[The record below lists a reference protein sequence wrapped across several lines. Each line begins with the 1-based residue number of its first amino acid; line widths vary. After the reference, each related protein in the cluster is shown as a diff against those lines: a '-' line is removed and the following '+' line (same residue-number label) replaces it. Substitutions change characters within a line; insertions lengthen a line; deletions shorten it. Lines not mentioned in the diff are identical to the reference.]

1 MKQLS
6 IYIHIPFCVRKCS
19 YCDFLSFP
27 AGESAREAYVETLL
41 AEICL
46 EAPGYAA
53 YEVQTVFFGGGTPS
67 LLTPAQMRRIL
78 ECLRRCFCF
87 AGDAEVS
94 LEANPGTVT
103 AGSLRAY
110 RSLGI
115 NRLSLGLQSA
125 NDERLRRLGRI
136 HTYELFLEAYEAA
149 HSAGFCNVN
158 VDVMSALPGQSVA
171 EYCDTLQ
178 KVLALSPRPRH
189 ISAYSLIVE
198 EGTPFY
204 EMQRNG
210 RLPLPTEEEERE
222 MYALTA
228 RVLRREGY
236 TRYEISNY
244 AMPGYACRHN
254 LVYWTRGNY
263 LGLGL
268 GAASMAENVRMS
280 NEEDMAA
287 YCSRIKRGLPKP
299 CPQKLSLRE
308 QMEETMFLGLRLTAG
323 VEKAAF
329 ARTFGQSMEDVY
341 GEVLAKHEKNGLLIN
356 GERVRLTERG
366 LDVSNYVMADFL
378 F

>member
-1 MKQLS
+1 MKRLS
-6 IYIHIPFCVRKCS
+6 IYIHIPFCVRKCN

-27 AGESAREAYVETLL
+27 ADGSAREAYVETLL

-46 EAPGYAA
+46 EGPGYAA

-67 LLTPAQMRRIL
+67 LLPPAQMGRIM

-103 AGSLRAY
+103 AESLRAY
-110 RSLGI
+110 RRLGI

-136 HTYELFLEAYEAA
+136 HTYGLFLEAYEAA
-149 HSAGFCNVN
+149 RSAGFCNVN

-178 KVLALSPRPRH
+178 KVLALTPGPQH
-189 ISAYSLIVE
+189 ISAYSLMVE

-204 EMQRNG
+204 EMRRNG
-210 RLPLPTEEEERE
+210 KLQLPTEEEERE

-228 RVLRREGY
+228 RVLGQAGY
-236 TRYEISNY
+236 GRYEISNY

-268 GAASMAENVRMS
+268 GAASMTENVRMS

-287 YCSRIKRGLPKP
+287 YRSRIKKGLPKP
-299 CPQKLSLRE
+299 FPQKLNLRE

-323 VEKAAF
+323 VEKAVF

-341 GEVLAKHEKNGLLIN
+341 GEVLAKHEKNGLLLN

>member
-1 MKQLS
+1 M
-6 IYIHIPFCVRKCS
+6 
-19 YCDFLSFP
+19 
-27 AGESAREAYVETLL
+27 ETLL

-46 EAPGYAA
+46 EAPAYAA

-67 LLTPAQMRRIL
+67 LLTTAQTQRIM
-78 ECLRRCFCF
+78 ECLRKCFCF
-87 AGDAEVS
+87 AADAEIS
-94 LEANPGTVT
+94 MEANPGTVT
-103 AGSLRAY
+103 AESLAAC

-125 NDERLRRLGRI
+125 NDERLCMLGRI
-136 HTYELFLEAYEAA
+136 HTFELFLEAYDAA
-149 HSAGFCNVN
+149 LSAGFYNVN
-158 VDVMSALPGQSVA
+158 VDIMSALPGQSVA

-178 KVLALSPRPRH
+178 KVLALTPGPQH
-189 ISAYSLIVE
+189 ISAYSLILE
-198 EGTPFY
+198 EGTLFY
-204 EMQRNG
+204 ERHRNG

-222 MYALTA
+222 MYVLTSKM
-228 RVLRREGY
+228 LGQEGY
-236 TRYEISNY
+236 ERYEISNY
-244 AMPGYACRHN
+244 AMSGYACRHN

-280 NEEDMAA
+280 NEEDMTA
-287 YCSRIKRGLPKP
+287 YCARIKKGLPKP
-299 CPQKLSLRE
+299 QRQKLSLRE

-329 ARTFGQSMEDVY
+329 ARTFGQSMESVY
-341 GEVLAKHEKNGLLIN
+341 GEILVKHEKNGLLIN
-356 GERVRLTERG
+356 GEWVRLTERG